1 MGYYDAEIMH
11 LLNTAMSVFLKDDIK
26 EKHPYLNIENVDPK
40 DAQKRIGSSGKTVF
54 ALSKDLV
61 IRDFV

>member
-26 EKHPYLNIENVDPK
+26 EKHSYLNIENVDSK
-40 DAQKRIGSSGKTVF
+40 DAQRRIGGSGKTVF

-61 IRDFV
+61 IRDFL